1 MSPIKLAIVDDQ
13 TLFLKGLR
21 LLISTFPDIEII
33 IEATNGEELLQ
44 ALTQQ
49 QPDVILLDLR
59 MPVMDGVEAT
69 ERIKADYPDI
79 KIILLTTYD
88 SDRLINQL
96 MKSGAS
102 GYLLKN
108 EEPEVLRAAIHS
120 VMEKGFYFNDHVSQ
134 ALLKG
139 LQKNHQVIRPWKE
152 TASLQLTKREVEV
165 LHLICQGNT
174 SGEIAK
180 KLFISIRTAEN
191 HRKNLLNKTDVKNT
205 AGLIIYAIR
214 NKIVDIEDAYG
225 DG

>member
-1 MSPIKLAIVDDQ
+1 MPPVKIAIVDDQ

-21 LLISTFPDIEII
+21 LIISTFPDIEIM

-44 ALTQQ
+44 TLTQR

-59 MPVMDGVEAT
+59 MPVMDGVEVT
-69 ERIKADYPDI
+69 ERVKADYPDI

-96 MKSGAS
+96 MKSGAN

-108 EEPEVLRAAIHS
+108 EEPEVLQAAIHS
-120 VMEKGFYFNDHVSQ
+120 VMEKGFYFNDHVSK

-139 LQKNHQVIRPWKE
+139 LQKNRQVIEPWKE
-152 TASLQLTKREVEV
+152 TVSLQLTKREVEV

-174 SGEIAK
+174 SAGIAK

-191 HRKNLLNKTDVKNT
+191 HRKNLLHKTDVKNT
-205 AGLIIYAIR
+205 AGLVIYAIR
-214 NKIVDIEDAYG
+214 HKIVDIEDV
-225 DG
+225 